1 MKKFAIAV
9 MATGVLTLAAC
20 SQQDNSEAVV
30 ESKAGDVTKE
40 EFYNALQKESGETVL
55 QELVMQKVLEDKYDV
70 SDSEVDDQLKK
81 LKDQYGDQFEAV
93 LQQNGFEDEDAFK
106 EVLRLNLLQEK
117 AITEGIEVT
126 EEEINEKYERMQTE
140 VKASHIL
147 VSDEDTAK
155 KVKKQLDEG
164 KDFADLAKD
173 FSTDTASAEKG
184 GDLGFFGTGAMVPEF
199 EDAAYS
205 MEVGEI
211 SDPVQTDNG
220 WHIIK
225 VTDKRDVEDVEPLK
239 DIKDDIK
246 RQIANSK
253 VDNAKAQEK
262 LNKLIED
269 ADVDV
274 KIDDFKD
281 LFKTE
286 KATEE

>member
-20 SQQDNSEAVV
+20 SSQDDSEAVV
-30 ESKAGDVTKE
+30 ETKAGNVTKE

-55 QELVMQKVLEDKYDV
+55 QELVMKKVLEDNYDV
-70 SDSEVDDQLKK
+70 KDSDVDDQLKQ
-81 LKDQYGDQFEAV
+81 LKEQYGDQFESV
-93 LQQNGFEDEDAFK
+93 LQQSGFSDEDAFK
-106 EVLRLNLLQEK
+106 EVLRLNMLQEK

-126 EEEINEKYERMQTE
+126 DEEINQKYERMQTE

-147 VSDEDTAK
+147 VSDEETAK

-164 KDFADLAKD
+164 KDFAQLAKD
-173 FSTDTASAEKG
+173 FSTDTASAENG

-199 EDAAYS
+199 EDAAYG
-205 MEVGEI
+205 MEVGAV

-225 VTDKRDVEDVEPLK
+225 VTDKREVEDVEPLE
-239 DIKDDIK
+239 DIKDDVK
-246 RQIANSK
+246 REIANSK

-274 KIDDFKD
+274 KIEDFKD

-286 KATEE
+286 KAAS